1 MFDIGFSEIFM
12 ILVIALM
19 VVGPERLPSLARKVG
34 GFIGKAKRSFE
45 HIKRE
50 VASEFETEELNKQL
64 SKSNIFKETKEA
76 AEELKNLINDKDNNA
91 SNEAADIVK
100 ATAKETIDIADE
112 IKDIINKSGVNI
124 PTDKVSKD

>member
-1 MFDIGFSEIFM
+1 MFYIGFSEIFL

-76 AEELKNLINDKDNNA
+76 AEELKNLINDKDNDGKI
-91 SNEAADIVK
+91 SDIVK
-100 ATAKETIDIADE
+100 ETAKETMDVAGE
-112 IKDIINKSGVNI
+112 IKDIISKSGVNI
-124 PTDKVSKD
+124 PNKTSKD

>member
-1 MFDIGFSEIFM
+1 MFDIGFSEIFL

-19 VVGPERLPSLARKVG
+19 VVGPERLPSLARKIG

-76 AEELKNLINDKDNNA
+76 AEELKNLVNDNGKTDK
-91 SNEAADIVK
+91 AADII
-100 ATAKETIDIADE
+100 KETAEETMDVAQE
-112 IKDIINKSGVNI
+112 IKDIINKSGVSI
-124 PTDKVSKD
+124 PKDKVSKD

>member
-1 MFDIGFSEIFM
+1 MFDIGFSEIFL

-76 AEELKNLINDKDNNA
+76 AEELKNLINDKDNDGKI
-91 SNEAADIVK
+91 SDIVK
-100 ATAKETIDIADE
+100 ETAKETMDVAGE
-112 IKDIINKSGVNI
+112 IKDIISKSGVNI
-124 PTDKVSKD
+124 PNKTSKD